1 MHIWFWGV
9 PGLIICAK
17 LLYTATS
24 FPSDALFRSDFYF
37 IRFFSVASCV
47 RLISFIISFVSA
59 KMIRWK
65 MCRIKLHRRSR
76 KEIPI
81 SPQVW
86 FQAVNGLCLA
96 EFKQWLPGQMGDK
109 LSPIFRSLRL
119 TPRHST
125 RGEGISYEKD
135 GDARRN
141 FWNWPLKEPNPSVA
155 HAIFDP

>member
-1 MHIWFWGV
+1 MRYPRFDNLCKTPLYRHKFSEWCIVSEWF
-9 PGLIICAK
+9 
-17 LLYTATS
+17 
-24 FPSDALFRSDFYF
+24 LFHQVL
-37 IRFFSVASCV
+37 FFSCV
-47 RLISFIISFVSA
+47 RLISFIISVVSA
-59 KMIRWK
+59 KMIGRK
-65 MCRIKLHRRSR
+65 ICRIKLHRRSR
-76 KEIPI
+76 KEIRI

-155 HAIFDP
+155 HAFFDP